1 MFLYIFYGLYARP
14 ALAGFSLPVCLLI
27 LNFYFATLT
36 LNRFVGR
43 SLELRPS
50 FSQLCWFLQEPSIAL
65 TALTAL
71 SQCLEMELIAE
82 KMHKEDEREAKEAAL
97 LELEELKECTFYQ
110 EFFENIR
117 WLVRVISP

>member
-1 MFLYIFYGLYARP
+1 
-14 ALAGFSLPVCLLI
+14 
-27 LNFYFATLT
+27 
-36 LNRFVGR
+36 
-43 SLELRPS
+43 
-50 FSQLCWFLQEPSIAL
+50 
-65 TALTAL
+65 
-71 SQCLEMELIAE
+71 MELIAE